1 MSGEGGGGDRPIAA
15 RRLPYE
21 ARARIADN
29 AFLLRKRAGYSQA
42 ALSKRAAVSVDRISK
57 LENGRVLGPL
67 DTYVRIAGSLEV
79 TLNDLLAGVR
89 WIPGAIELELDAGY
103 RVEFEVEAPASK

>member
-1 MSGEGGGGDRPIAA
+1 VNRPIAA

-29 AFLLRKRAGYSQA
+29 AFLLRKHAGYSQE
-42 ALSKRAAVSVDRISK
+42 ALRERALVSVDRISQ

-67 DTYVRIAGSLEV
+67 DTYVRIAGSLAV
-79 TLNDLLAGVR
+79 MLSDLLAGVT
-89 WIPGAIELELDAGY
+89 WTPGTVEVEFKAGY
-103 RVEFEVEAPASK
+103 RVEFEVSGQGSGSR

>member
-1 MSGEGGGGDRPIAA
+1 MSRPIAA

-29 AFLLRKRAGYSQA
+29 AFLLRKRAGYSQE
-42 ALSKRAAVSVDRISK
+42 ALSERAVVSVDRISQ

-67 DTYVRIAGSLEV
+67 DTYVRIAGSLSV
-79 TLNDLLAGVR
+79 TLDDLLAGVR
-89 WIPGAIELELDAGY
+89 WTPGTVEYEFDARY
-103 RVEFEVEAPASK
+103 RVEFETSDQAGGGGGSR